1 MTGGVNLKEIL
12 EIIQQIKQDP
22 MTPRSLKEATDEII
36 AILKEDSPIDLRAK
50 KCLDLLEE
58 MGEDPNLPV
67 YVRSQLWSLV
77 SLFESLA

>member
-22 MTPRSLKEATDEII
+22 MTPRSLKEATDKII